1 MFIKKFTK
9 ETKLKKKK
17 KKHPQISTFKSRFNI
32 NAYCNL
38 LGLSPVEF

>member
-9 ETKLKKKK
+9 ETKLKIK